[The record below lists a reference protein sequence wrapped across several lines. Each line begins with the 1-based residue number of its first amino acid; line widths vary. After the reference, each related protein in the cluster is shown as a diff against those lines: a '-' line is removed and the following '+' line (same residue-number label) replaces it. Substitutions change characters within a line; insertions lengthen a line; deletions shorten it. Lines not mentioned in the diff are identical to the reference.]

1 MASSKTLRTG
11 VSLMARFLNQTVPR
25 NPNSIVS
32 PSPEL
37 IAQRRFPPSV
47 FIPHFHKTTPLHFA
61 QHQDDVEPLRK
72 LFSEGF
78 LYPSG
83 LPSLPFFLP
92 EGIDVVVGWSKEYSW
107 KAFKCNENVG
117 SLKLELPSVGWVR
130 VYTTC
135 VCQHLMIPHQVRPCI
150 YFRSVPTNPATSDA
164 KGHTDSLLG
173 GFFVRKAT
181 KGGRRVIARRI
192 AKGRSRITA

>member
-11 VSLMARFLNQTVPR
+11 VSLMARFLSQTVPR

-32 PSPEL
+32 PSPDL

-78 LYPSG
+78 LYPYG

-92 EGIDVVVGWSKEYSW
+92 EV
-107 KAFKCNENVG
+107 
-117 SLKLELPSVGWVR
+117 L
-130 VYTTC
+130 T
-135 VCQHLMIPHQVRPCI
+135 IPHQVRPCI
-150 YFRSVPTNPATSDA
+150 YFRSVPTNRATSDA
-164 KGHTDSLLG
+164 KGHTDSLL
-173 GFFVRKAT
+173 VKAT

>member
-37 IAQRRFPPSV
+37 IAHRRFPPSV

-61 QHQDDVEPLRK
+61 QHQNDVEPLRK
-72 LFSEGF
+72 LFSESF

-92 EGIDVVVGWSKEYSW
+92 EEHSSDVVVEWRKENSW
-107 KAFKCNENVG
+107 KAFKCNENVR

-130 VYTTC
+130 VYTT
-135 VCQHLMIPHQVRPCI
+135 
-150 YFRSVPTNPATSDA
+150 
-164 KGHTDSLLG
+164 
-173 GFFVRKAT
+173 FVSAS
-181 KGGRRVIARRI
+181 I
-192 AKGRSRITA
+192 